1 MIQLYH
7 QIIHYYFEIVY
18 YKMCVSEKIKTIDNK
33 IKQNN
38 APYILVRKTANIS
51 ALSSGNVN
59 KYEFLTGKDI
69 IPEKYLL
76 EKAATVKRF
85 EYSSLD
91 KELKSQTDI
100 TKKEYQKLGDAYEFD
115 KIIKKENYS
124 KSNLIYDANH
134 SLYRI

>member
-51 ALSSGNVN
+51 ALSSGNAN

-69 IPEKYLL
+69 IPEKHLL

-85 EYSSLD
+85 QYSSLD

>member
-1 MIQLYH
+1 MY
-7 QIIHYYFEIVY
+7 
-18 YKMCVSEKIKTIDNK
+18 VSEKIKTIDNK